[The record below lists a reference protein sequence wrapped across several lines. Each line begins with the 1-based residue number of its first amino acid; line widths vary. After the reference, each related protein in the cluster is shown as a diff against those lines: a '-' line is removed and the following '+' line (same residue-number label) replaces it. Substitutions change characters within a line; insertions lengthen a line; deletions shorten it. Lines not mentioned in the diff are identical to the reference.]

1 MVVEAPKPVVTSV
14 YRNGKQGLDVS
25 RLPVKYHD
33 YSPEGACRELFR
45 NKSHELIISGP
56 AGTGKSRACLEK
68 VHWILEKYRRIRV
81 LMIRKTRR
89 SMTQSCIVT
98 YEQEVLPRPDYIPF
112 HGGDQE
118 YRYPTGSIFAIA
130 GLDDPQ
136 KIYSSQWDIIYVNQ
150 CEELSEEEWTQVRS
164 RNRNYVMPY
173 QQLLGDC
180 NPGPPQHW
188 ILSRRAQGLCAVLES
203 RHEDNPV
210 YWDKEKQ
217 EWTDKGR
224 DYVFGTLDALPGALK
239 QRLRYGKWASAEGA
253 VYQDSWDRAH
263 HVIPRFFKDVPLT
276 EDQVPKDWPR
286 IWSIDFG
293 YKNPFCFDK
302 YTEILTRTGWV
313 PFPKFVLGK
322 YEVGTVNE
330 KSHRFEWQM
339 PFDFIKYKFDGELIK
354 TNSKQQSAD
363 FAVTPDHDMI
373 VESRKSRGS
382 WKRVKAEKL
391 AKGSSIPVSWKS
403 VKCHNQTTQVSIPD
417 FSVRR
422 GGMPRIQ
429 LSSVSARVFCEFL
442 GLFIADGD
450 LHLSGHGSSKYV
462 RITQSKHSKRLSE
475 IRRVLNSTGWS
486 YSEAPAPSDCIS
498 FSITSSNL
506 FDFLSSLG
514 LHVYSAFKFVP
525 KQVFEWNVECLKALI
540 SGLMLGDGSF
550 QHTISKTGESYP
562 EKRFHTTSQQLAD
575 DVQHIACLLGLPTK
589 IHKSNR
595 DPEAGFGG
603 GNNSS
608 EFGFT
613 VSFHIH
619 GSASVEG
626 LHLSREKYNDFV
638 YCVSVPNQTLIV
650 RRNGR
655 PMVCGNC
662 WQAWAKDPDGRL
674 FLYKQIY
681 MTNRIVSDHA
691 KQIKEVTKNDP
702 KPIAIICDT
711 DAEDRATFERELGW
725 QTKGAWK
732 AVSVGIQGVEA
743 RLRKAGDGK
752 ARLFF
757 LEESL
762 IEIDQTLLAAKKPTR
777 TEDEFEVYVWETS
790 SGRRK
795 GEEPKKEND
804 HGCDGVRYCVAHV
817 DELNKRTMP
826 MFQMGSITKS
836 GSGGN
841 TASYGMTRPSG
852 FRMPSNAPSKFGGN
866 R

>member
-1 MVVEAPKPVVTSV
+1 M
-14 YRNGKQGLDVS
+14 DVS

-188 ILSRRAQGLCAVLES
+188 ILSRRAQGLCTVLES

-293 YKNPFCFDK
+293 YKNPF
-302 YTEILTRTGWV
+302 V
-313 PFPKFVLGK
+313 
-322 YEVGTVNE
+322 
-330 KSHRFEWQM
+330 
-339 PFDFIKYKFDGELIK
+339 
-354 TNSKQQSAD
+354 
-363 FAVTPDHDMI
+363 
-373 VESRKSRGS
+373 
-382 WKRVKAEKL
+382 
-391 AKGSSIPVSWKS
+391 
-403 VKCHNQTTQVSIPD
+403 
-417 FSVRR
+417 
-422 GGMPRIQ
+422 
-429 LSSVSARVFCEFL
+429 
-442 GLFIADGD
+442 
-450 LHLSGHGSSKYV
+450 
-462 RITQSKHSKRLSE
+462 
-475 IRRVLNSTGWS
+475 
-486 YSEAPAPSDCIS
+486 
-498 FSITSSNL
+498 
-506 FDFLSSLG
+506 
-514 LHVYSAFKFVP
+514 
-525 KQVFEWNVECLKALI
+525 
-540 SGLMLGDGSF
+540 
-550 QHTISKTGESYP
+550 
-562 EKRFHTTSQQLAD
+562 
-575 DVQHIACLLGLPTK
+575 
-589 IHKSNR
+589 
-595 DPEAGFGG
+595 
-603 GNNSS
+603 
-608 EFGFT
+608 
-613 VSFHIH
+613 
-619 GSASVEG
+619 
-626 LHLSREKYNDFV
+626 
-638 YCVSVPNQTLIV
+638 
-650 RRNGR
+650 
-655 PMVCGNC
+655 

-804 HGCDGVRYCVAHV
+804 HGCFVAGTLITTKRGLVPIERVTTSDQVLTRSGFKNVFDCGMTSANADVFELRFENGTSIVGTSNHPIGTLDGFVPLTNLKENSECLGLNHSHQTKKEDRASSSMMLSSLLCHETAKRDTLDLANSLFSWGINEEKVWLVLFGSTIAVLYLQNYTFITKMMILQMIVFQILSCLLIRNIRSATKLLKSNKEKRTWFCMVQRCVQRLRSGISHLKGVRGIQLTLKLSTRIVSWSQRFVKFVEKVTQRFLNIKDFVQALVGLLHDALQVLISSSLNVQFANVNFSTTKISNVYSVQDSVRKLQESLERKSNAMDAGKFLSPDLVKKENSAPLRVYTVTGAPTYKGSAPVFNLTIEDTHEYFANGVLVHNCDAARYCVAHV

-841 TASYGMTRPSG
+841 TAGYGMTRPSG

-866 R
+866 Q

>member
-293 YKNPFCFDK
+293 YKNPF
-302 YTEILTRTGWV
+302 V
-313 PFPKFVLGK
+313 
-322 YEVGTVNE
+322 
-330 KSHRFEWQM
+330 
-339 PFDFIKYKFDGELIK
+339 
-354 TNSKQQSAD
+354 
-363 FAVTPDHDMI
+363 
-373 VESRKSRGS
+373 
-382 WKRVKAEKL
+382 
-391 AKGSSIPVSWKS
+391 
-403 VKCHNQTTQVSIPD
+403 
-417 FSVRR
+417 
-422 GGMPRIQ
+422 
-429 LSSVSARVFCEFL
+429 
-442 GLFIADGD
+442 
-450 LHLSGHGSSKYV
+450 
-462 RITQSKHSKRLSE
+462 
-475 IRRVLNSTGWS
+475 
-486 YSEAPAPSDCIS
+486 
-498 FSITSSNL
+498 
-506 FDFLSSLG
+506 
-514 LHVYSAFKFVP
+514 
-525 KQVFEWNVECLKALI
+525 
-540 SGLMLGDGSF
+540 
-550 QHTISKTGESYP
+550 
-562 EKRFHTTSQQLAD
+562 
-575 DVQHIACLLGLPTK
+575 
-589 IHKSNR
+589 
-595 DPEAGFGG
+595 
-603 GNNSS
+603 
-608 EFGFT
+608 
-613 VSFHIH
+613 
-619 GSASVEG
+619 
-626 LHLSREKYNDFV
+626 
-638 YCVSVPNQTLIV
+638 
-650 RRNGR
+650 
-655 PMVCGNC
+655 